1 MKKLFIALMALT
13 MSVTALAGEKQT
25 VSAETTS
32 GYQLLDLVVGIK
44 STYSKTSELEAK
56 AIELL
61 GGDGMNPTRMA
72 LALNTGIHGD
82 SKVYMLD
89 TVMMSEV
96 TRITFLAKDVIVVN
110 FNYDTFD
117 FSSGDEKQIVAKG
130 SLKIT
135 VKRAASGELTDA
147 VEVENTT
154 KY

>member
-1 MKKLFIALMALT
+1 MKKIFIALLALT
-13 MSVTALAGEKQT
+13 ISVAAASAEKQT

-32 GYQLLDLVVGIK
+32 GFQLLDLVIGIK
-44 STYSKTSELEAK
+44 MTYSKTSGLDAK
-56 AIELL
+56 VIELL
-61 GGDGMNPTRMA
+61 GGDGMNATRMA

-89 TVMMSEV
+89 TIMMSEV
-96 TRITFLAKDVIVVN
+96 TRITFLAKDVIVIN

-130 SLKIT
+130 SLKIN
-135 VKRAASGELTDA
+135 VKRTANGELSDT